1 MEYPRFLSPYGA
13 IDKSLHHLPHWE
25 QEETCVFVTFRL
37 ADSLP
42 VEKLAQWEEDR
53 KVWLEAHPR
62 PWTDAEAEEYGRE
75 FGARLDKWL
84 DAGFGSCVLGE
95 KENREIVWN
104 AILHFDGT
112 RYDVYAFVVMGNHV
126 HVLFRPLNGH
136 EMSAIL
142 HSWKSFTAK
151 EINRRSNKDGQL
163 WQHESWDR
171 LVRNA
176 VHFARVSRYIARNP
190 GDSGVPVYIKKGF
203 EDLLVV

>member
-53 KVWLEAHPR
+53 KVWLEAYPR
-62 PWTDAEAEEYGRE
+62 PWTDAEADEYGRE

-151 EINRRSNKDGQL
+151 DTPSNSFTITQSSAELFAAFLERSFC
-163 WQHESWDR
+163 S
-171 LVRNA
+171 
-176 VHFARVSRYIARNP
+176 ARFFSNP
-190 GDSGVPVYIKKGF
+190 CISTLYPF
-203 EDLLVV
+203 S